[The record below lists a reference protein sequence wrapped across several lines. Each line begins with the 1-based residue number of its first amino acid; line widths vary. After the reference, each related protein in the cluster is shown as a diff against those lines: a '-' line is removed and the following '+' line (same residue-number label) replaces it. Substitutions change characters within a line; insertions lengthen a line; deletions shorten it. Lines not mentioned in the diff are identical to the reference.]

1 MVDVAVKIRRQIFLF
16 FNLVKLLKNSTP
28 RKMAYIRQIERVDM
42 ELWKDGRLICLAKF
56 SLPSSSSLKLPNRD
70 FKIQRRGRQ
79 PECQKNNRFYK
90 ENNNFARASRFFFT
104 FLCPRNFA
112 FMGYVNKQ
120 RRNFISLSELGYGTW
135 EFNSRRV
142 RLHLTK

>member
-1 MVDVAVKIRRQIFLF
+1 
-16 FNLVKLLKNSTP
+16 
-28 RKMAYIRQIERVDM
+28 MAYIRQIERVDM

-90 ENNNFARASRFFFT
+90 ENNNFARASRVFF
-104 FLCPRNFA
+104 
-112 FMGYVNKQ
+112 
-120 RRNFISLSELGYGTW
+120 
-135 EFNSRRV
+135 
-142 RLHLTK
+142 